1 MISGRSSNA
10 CFSSQNKRCLS
21 EFKSHCKQEKSFQMN
36 NYTNNNNFVGECDD
50 EWVLRKNQGSYFLR
64 IGEFMRKTRWPSEIF
79 LDSKLFIVG
88 NAKFK
93 LRFFPNIN
101 SGQGVKL
108 ESSVGGNR
116 SHGSSRQDG
125 FVGVYV
131 FNESS
136 FDVLA
141 DLTIKL
147 GSKAMTL
154 QKQFVR
160 GKECIGKS

>member
-79 LDSKLFIVG
+79 LDSKVFIVG

-93 LRFFPNIN
+93 LRFFPNI
-101 SGQGVKL
+101 SH
-108 ESSVGGNR
+108 ESSR
-116 SHGSSRQDG
+116 EDG